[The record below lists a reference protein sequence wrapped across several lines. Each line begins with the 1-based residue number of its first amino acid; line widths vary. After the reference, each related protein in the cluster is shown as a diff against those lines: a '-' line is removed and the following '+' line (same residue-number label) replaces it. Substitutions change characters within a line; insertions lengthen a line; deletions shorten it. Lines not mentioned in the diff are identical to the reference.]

1 MVTKKSKPQEDK
13 TRKDKTALPDKL
25 AAPKNPKSHSAPKLK
40 PAPKSKP
47 VPEPRQVKKSQPTPE
62 VHAIGFPV
70 IGIGASAG
78 GLEAF
83 EQFFRKVPPD
93 SGMAFVLV
101 SHLDPSH
108 TSILTEILQRTTTMP
123 VVEAQD
129 QMKVVPNSVYAIPP
143 NRDMAIFHGALQ
155 LSVPDQPR
163 GQRMPIDAF
172 LRSLAED
179 QGEQAIG
186 IILSGTGTDGTL
198 GLRAILGAGG
208 VSLVQEPTTAKYD
221 GMPTS
226 AINAGYATHILPV
239 EKMPEALVSGIRA
252 LNQLPAAPAVVTSG
266 LNRILMQLRSATGHD
281 FTQYKKSTIGRRIER
296 RMSMHDIED
305 KEVYARYLKEHPAEA
320 QALFKELLINVT
332 NFFRDSEAFD
342 ALKHD
347 ILPQLFAGKPEDY
360 VFRVWVAGCA
370 SGEEAYSIAILL
382 HEYMDEAHREFKI
395 LLYATDLDDDAI
407 AVARAGIYPPNIA
420 QDVSPERLRRFFVK
434 EDAGYRVK
442 KNIREMVVFAIQNVI
457 KDPPFTRLDLLSCRN
472 LMIYLEPEIQ
482 NRLIPAFHYALKPG
496 GVLFLSPS
504 ESIASHPDLFTP
516 LNRKWKFYRA
526 AGSIASTRA
535 VMDGGLVWTKGPN
548 AKVADE
554 TIKKIKETNFA
565 ELTKRALLQSFA
577 PASVVTDARGNIL
590 YVHGDTGKYLRPA
603 PGQATLNVI
612 EMAREGLQLELRAA
626 LLLAAAGSEAAD
638 QSATFQS
645 REVSV
650 KTNGHFHLVHL
661 NVRPLPSPDS
671 GEKLLLVSFQE
682 AARPMSEKLAPA
694 PTGNGKPGRGK
705 GAEGASEQRVEEME
719 RELAY
724 TKENL
729 QATIEEQQAS
739 NEELKSTNEEL
750 QSTNEELQS
759 TNEELE
765 TSKEELQ
772 SVNEEL
778 VTVNAELQAKIE
790 QLAGMQNDMKNLL
803 DNVNVGT
810 IFLDEH
816 LSIRRFTRDAARV
829 YRLVATDLGR
839 SLSDIKSDIESE
851 YLLSNAQTVLDT
863 LVPWEREVRT
873 TSGAWYLARIQPY
886 RTLDNVI
893 DGVVLTFTDISQRV
907 EAESAKRNALALAGN
922 IVDTVREPLIV
933 LDAALQVVSASRSFY
948 QAFQAAP
955 ESTVGR
961 PFYELGNRQWD
972 IPALRELLENILPRD
987 QSFEGYVVEH
997 DFPGIGHHKMLLN
1010 ARRIVGQTGDTQL
1023 ILLAMEEVKLG

>member
-1 MVTKKSKPQEDK
+1 MVTKKVKPQ
-13 TRKDKTALPDKL
+13 KDKTATTGKP
-25 AAPKNPKSHSAPKLK
+25 AAPENLESRPTPKSQTTQEFQ
-40 PAPKSKP
+40 PAP
-47 VPEPRQVKKSQPTPE
+47 ELHTT
-62 VHAIGFPV
+62 GFPIV
-70 IGIGASAG
+70 GIGASAG

-129 QMKVVPNSVYAIPP
+129 QMKVEPNSVYAIPP

-172 LRSLAED
+172 LRSLAD
-179 QGEQAIG
+179 DRSEQAIG

-208 VSLVQEPTTAKYD
+208 VSLVQEPATAKYD
-221 GMPTS
+221 GMPNS
-226 AINAGYATHILPV
+226 AINAGYATHVLPV
-239 EKMPEALVSGIRA
+239 EKMPEALVSDIRA
-252 LNQLPAAPAVVTSG
+252 LNLPPPAPAAVTGG

-296 RMSMHDIED
+296 RMSMHNIED
-305 KEVYARYLKEHPAEA
+305 REVYARYIKEHPPEA

-332 NFFRDSEAFD
+332 NFFRDPEAFD
-342 ALKHD
+342 ALKQD
-347 ILPQLFAGKPEDY
+347 ILPQLFADKPEDY

-370 SGEEAYSIAILL
+370 TGEEAYSIAILL
-382 HEYMDEAHREFKI
+382 REFMDEAHQEFKI

-420 QDVSPERLRRFFVK
+420 QDVQPERLRRFFIK
-434 EDAGYRVK
+434 DDAGYRVR

-482 NRLIPAFHYALKPG
+482 NRLIPSFHYALKPG

-526 AGSIASTRA
+526 VGNMDSSRA
-535 VMDGGLVWTKGPN
+535 VMKGGLVWTKDPN
-548 AKVADE
+548 KKE
-554 TIKKIKETNFA
+554 TEEVVKKAKETNFA
-565 ELTKRALLQSFA
+565 ELTKRALLHSYA
-577 PASVVTDARGNIL
+577 PASVVTDMKGNIL
-590 YVHGDTGKYLRPA
+590 FVHGDTGKYLRAA

-612 EMAREGLQLELRAA
+612 EMAREGLQLELRAT
-626 LLLAAAGSEAAD
+626 LLLAASQDSAN
-638 QSATFQS
+638 QSAAFQS

-650 KTNGHFHLVHL
+650 KTNGHFQLVNL
-661 NVRPLPSPDS
+661 NVRALPIQDG
-671 GEKLLLVSFQE
+671 GEKLLLLSFQDVAHPISE
-682 AARPMSEKLAPA
+682 KLVSEKLAPGHGKSEHGKLGYGKRA
-694 PTGNGKPGRGK
+694 P
-705 GAEGASEQRVEEME
+705 EEIEHQRVEEVE

-810 IFLDEH
+810 IFLDEQ
-816 LSIRRFTRDAARV
+816 LAVRRFTRDATKV
-829 YRLVATDLGR
+829 YRLVATDMGR
-839 SLSDIKSDIESE
+839 PLADIKSNIEGAD
-851 YLLSNAQTVLDT
+851 LLVEAQTVLDT
-863 LVPWEREVRT
+863 LVPWEREVCAIG
-873 TSGAWYLARIQPY
+873 GAWYLARIQPY

-893 DGVVLTFTDISQRV
+893 DGVVLTFNDISRRIMD
-907 EAESAKRNALALAGN
+907 EAAIKNAQVLAEN

-933 LDAALQVVSASRSFY
+933 LDAKLRVISASRSFY
-948 QAFQAAP
+948 RAFQTTP
-955 ESTVGR
+955 ENTVGR
-961 PFYELGNRQWD
+961 PLYELGDHQWD
-972 IPALRELLENILPRD
+972 IPALRELLETILPRD
-987 QSFEGYVVEH
+987 QDFEGYLVEH
-997 DFPGIGHHKMLLN
+997 DFPAIGRRKMLLN
-1010 ARRIVGQTGDTQL
+1010 ARRIVGDSGDTQL
-1023 ILLAMEEVKLG
+1023 ILLAMEEVK